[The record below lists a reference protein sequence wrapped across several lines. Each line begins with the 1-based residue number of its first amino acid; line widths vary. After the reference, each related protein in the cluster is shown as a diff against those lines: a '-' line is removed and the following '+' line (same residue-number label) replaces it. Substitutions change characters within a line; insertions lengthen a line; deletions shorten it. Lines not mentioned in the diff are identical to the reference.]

1 MITVTLYSKDECQLC
16 DEAIQDLNNLQSVIA
31 HHLKIVNIDGNQE
44 LEKKYA
50 LDIPVIEVGPYRLK
64 APFTA
69 QDIEITLRAAAERE
83 KSIADIDKKVA
94 AEEASIPVK
103 ITRTD
108 RFSYWISRH
117 YMLLLS
123 GLVLIYVGLPF
134 LAPLLMSAGY
144 TRPGTTIYRFYGLVC
159 HQLAFRS
166 WFIFGDQPVYPR
178 EAAGVDNLIPFGL
191 ATGLS
196 EDDELAARQFVGNPD
211 VGYKVALCERDVA
224 IYGGILIFS
233 LIFSLTGLKIK
244 PFPWYLWLLLGI
256 LPVAIDGLSQLLSQP
271 PLNMFPYRE
280 STPLLRTITGFL
292 FGFTTA
298 WFGYPV
304 VEESMADVRRYYGQK
319 MARARSQEEAR
330 QKGHALPPT

>member
-108 RFSYWISRH
+108 RFSY
-117 YMLLLS
+117 
-123 GLVLIYVGLPF
+123 
-134 LAPLLMSAGY
+134 
-144 TRPGTTIYRFYGLVC
+144 
-159 HQLAFRS
+159 
-166 WFIFGDQPVYPR
+166 
-178 EAAGVDNLIPFGL
+178 
-191 ATGLS
+191 
-196 EDDELAARQFVGNPD
+196 
-211 VGYKVALCERDVA
+211 
-224 IYGGILIFS
+224 
-233 LIFSLTGLKIK
+233 
-244 PFPWYLWLLLGI
+244 
-256 LPVAIDGLSQLLSQP
+256 
-271 PLNMFPYRE
+271 
-280 STPLLRTITGFL
+280 
-292 FGFTTA
+292 
-298 WFGYPV
+298 
-304 VEESMADVRRYYGQK
+304 
-319 MARARSQEEAR
+319 
-330 QKGHALPPT
+330 